1 MIQESLRI
9 LILGGTGFI
18 GPHMVR
24 RALAH
29 GHTVTLF
36 NRGRTN
42 THLFPQVERLV
53 GDRNGQLDALR
64 GREWDVVVDN
74 TGYVP
79 RWVRDTA
86 ELLKGS
92 VGRYFY
98 TSTIDAYR
106 DYHAPNITEY
116 YPLATLP
123 EPSEDTSQ
131 YYGQLNAEGERVV
144 REIFPDDFTVMRPGW
159 IVGPGDNN
167 HLFTYWVVRV
177 DRGGE
182 VLAPG
187 TPDDPY
193 QVIDVRDLAD
203 WVIHTIEHGIG
214 GNYNAVGPVSTMG
227 ETLYGIRAVTSSAVS
242 FTWVDADFLWER
254 GVRPYV
260 DMPIWWPPRNDYAGP
275 SMGGIGGGVG
285 ALDLDGT
292 RARGKGLTHR
302 ALADTARD
310 TLSWYRDTFDD
321 WPEDRRPGLTAA
333 RESELLREWHA
344 RS

>member
-1 MIQESLRI
+1 MRI
-9 LILGGTGFI
+9 LVLGGTGFI

-24 RALAH
+24 LALER

-42 THLFPQVERLV
+42 THLFPNVEKLI

-64 GREWDVVVDN
+64 GHTWDVVIDN

-79 RWVRDTA
+79 RLVRDSA
-86 ELLKGS
+86 ELLHGS

-106 DYHAPNITEY
+106 DYFAPNIAED
-116 YPLATLP
+116 YPLHPPPDPPT
-123 EPSEDTSQ
+123 ENPSQ
-131 YYGQLNAEGERVV
+131 FYGPLKAMCERVV
-144 REIFPDDFTVMRPGW
+144 REVYPDNFTVMRPGW

-167 HLFTYWVVRV
+167 HLFTYWVERV

-193 QVIDVRDLAD
+193 QVIDVRDLAA
-203 WVIHTIEHGIG
+203 WVLHMVEAEEG
-214 GNYNAVGPVSTMG
+214 GSYNAVGPVLTMSQ
-227 ETLYGIRAVTSSAVS
+227 TLYGIRAITSSPVS
-242 FTWVDADFLWER
+242 FTWVDADFLWEH
-254 GVRPYV
+254 GVKPYI

-285 ALDLDGT
+285 ALNLDGSL
-292 RARGKGLTHR
+292 ARSKGLTHR
-302 ALADTARD
+302 ALADTAKD
-310 TLSWYRDTFDD
+310 TLDWYRATFDT
-321 WPEDRRPGLTAA
+321 WPENDRPGITAA
-333 RESELLREWHA
+333 EERALLREWHA
-344 RS
+344 R